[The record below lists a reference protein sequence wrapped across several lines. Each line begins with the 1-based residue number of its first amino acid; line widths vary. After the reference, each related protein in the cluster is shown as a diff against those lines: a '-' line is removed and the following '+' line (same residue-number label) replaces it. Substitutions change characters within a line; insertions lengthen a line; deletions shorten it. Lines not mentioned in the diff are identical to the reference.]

1 VGHRNWPGYLA
12 AIDRLLAPGGRAGLQ
27 AITMPHDALIATRH
41 GHTWI
46 QKYIFPGGLLPSVTA
61 IGDSLARTTLR
72 ITGREDF
79 GAHYAETLRIWRE
92 RFGAQAARVA
102 SLGFDEVFNRMWT
115 FYLCYSE
122 AGFRAGYIDVS
133 QLTLGRI

>member
-1 VGHRNWPGYLA
+1 MSGPKGA
-12 AIDRLLAPGGRAGLQ
+12 AEVIAALLARVGLDLPVRLRAWDGSEAGPLDAPVLVARSPRVLRRILWRPGELG
-27 AITMPHDALIATRH
+27 
-41 GHTWI
+41 
-46 QKYIFPGGLLPSVTA
+46 
-61 IGDSLARTTLR
+61 LARTTLR

-92 RFGAQAARVA
+92 RFGAQADRVA

-133 QLTLGRI
+133 QLTLARTSP

>member
-1 VGHRNWPGYLA
+1 ME
-12 AIDRLLAPGGRAGLQ
+12 
-27 AITMPHDALIATRH
+27 MPNPQRH
-41 GHTWI
+41 GRDE
-46 QKYIFPGGLLPSVTA
+46 L
-61 IGDSLARTTLR
+61 SLDTLAVHA
-72 ITGREDF
+72 GREDF

-133 QLTLGRI
+133 QLTLARI